1 MNPES
6 STSTFDPARL
16 INQHQAGVWRY
27 LRSLGCEAA
36 LAEDLTQET
45 FLKVLQSSFEH
56 REERATAAYLRTVA
70 RNLFI
75 SHQRRL
81 GKAVEMEEVNL
92 IDAAWQRWNGD
103 AQDDHDG
110 LLERLRDCLT
120 RLTARAQLSLRLRF
134 EEKASRQE
142 IAEELAISEHG
153 AKNLMQRAKQQLRE
167 CMESKSQLN
176 AE

>member
-1 MNPES
+1 MNPDS
-6 STSTFDPARL
+6 SISTYDPARL
-16 INQHQAGVWRY
+16 IQQHQANVWRY
-27 LRSLGCEAA
+27 LRSFGCEAA

-56 REERATAAYLRTVA
+56 RDDRATGAYLRTVA

-75 SHQRRL
+75 SHQRRR
-81 GKAVEMEEVNL
+81 GKVVEVDEMDL

-103 AQDDHDG
+103 AHDAQDG
-110 LLERLRDCLT
+110 LLGRLRDCFG
-120 RLTARAQLSLRLRF
+120 RLTDRAQLSLRLRF
-134 EEKASRQE
+134 EQKASREQIAQE
-142 IAEELAISEHG
+142 LSISEHG

-167 CMESKSQLN
+167 CMDSK